1 MSESSHHGHTV
12 AAWALSILMMIAFLV
27 GSIGLILANYTVFW
41 IGVILVPVSG
51 IVGKV
56 LADMGFGKKPK
67 SN

>member
-12 AAWALSILMMIAFLV
+12 AAWALSILMMVAFLV
-27 GSIGLILANYTVFW
+27 GSLGLILANYTIFW

-56 LADMGFGKKPK
+56 LANMGFGKKTN